1 MATYG
6 RSGDGGLGSIRD
18 GVHSRMRSAQLG
30 VRRASPLA
38 LSSGLFGILYGA
50 ACMSLGIS
58 PTLAA
63 LSCVLIFSG
72 AVQFTV
78 LGMLAEPF
86 SASAIAVSSLLI
98 CNRLFLMGI
107 SIADHL
113 RERSWVARLL
123 SMIVLTDGAWAA
135 TIAEKAP
142 VDRFVYFV
150 SAGLWILALWISG
163 TLLGAVAAGQL
174 QPEMITALRFSGV
187 LFLALLLLLVVK
199 NTSMGHAPWIAS
211 ALVSL
216 AASRFM
222 PLPIAFLIGVT
233 IGSCIAWFGA
243 PRERVDVD

>member
-1 MATYG
+1 MTTDANSG
-6 RSGDGGLGSIRD
+6 NGKRGDVRSG
-18 GVHSRMRSAQLG
+18 HSRIQSAQLG

-38 LSSGLFGILYGA
+38 ISSGLFGILYGA

-123 SMIVLTDGAWAA
+123 SMTVLTDGAWAA

-150 SAGLWILALWISG
+150 CAGLWILALWVAG
-163 TLLGAVAAGQL
+163 TLLGAVVAGQL
-174 QPEMITALRFSGV
+174 EPDMITALRFSGV
-187 LFLALLLLLVVK
+187 LFLALLLLLVVQ
-199 NTSMGHAPWIAS
+199 NTSMGHAPWIVS

-216 AASRFM
+216 AGSRLM

-233 IGSCIAWFGA
+233 VGSCIAWFGA
-243 PRERVDVD
+243 PRERMDVD

>member
-1 MATYG
+1 MTT
-6 RSGDGGLGSIRD
+6 DGSLSERTLGGVRD
-18 GVHSRMRSAQLG
+18 GRLSLMQSAQLG

-38 LSSGLFGILYGA
+38 ISSGLFGILYGA

-86 SASAIAVSSLLI
+86 SASAIVVSSLLI

-113 RERSWVARLL
+113 RERSWIARLL
-123 SMIVLTDGAWAA
+123 SMTVLTDGAWAA

-142 VDRFVYFV
+142 VDRFVYFI
-150 SAGLWILALWISG
+150 SAGLWILALWVSG
-163 TLLGAVAAGQL
+163 TLLGAVVAGQL
-174 QPEMITALRFSGV
+174 EPDMITALRFSGV

-199 NTSMGHAPWIAS
+199 NTSMGHTPWIAA
-211 ALVSL
+211 ALASL

-233 IGSCIAWFGA
+233 VGSCIA
-243 PRERVDVD
+243 

>member
-1 MATYG
+1 MNG
-6 RSGDGGLGSIRD
+6 GSGEGSIGSVPDGGF
-18 GVHSRMRSAQLG
+18 SRIQSAQLG
-30 VRRASPLA
+30 VRRATPLA
-38 LSSGLFGILYGA
+38 ISSGLFGILYGA

-63 LSCVLIFSG
+63 LSCILVFSG

-86 SASAIAVSSLLI
+86 STSAVAVSSLLI

-107 SIADHL
+107 SIAKHIGA
-113 RERSWVARLL
+113 RRWVARLL
-123 SMIVLTDGAWAA
+123 SMTVLSDGAWAA

-150 SAGLWILALWISG
+150 SAGIWILVLWVSG
-163 TLLGAVAAGQL
+163 TLLGAVIAGQL
-174 QPEMITALRFSGV
+174 EPQTIAALRFSGV

-199 NTSMGHAPWIAS
+199 NTSIGHAPWIAS

-216 AASRFM
+216 AVSRLV
-222 PLPIAFLIGVT
+222 PLPLAFLIGVT
-233 IGSCIAWFGA
+233 VGSCIAWFGA
-243 PRERVDVD
+243 AKEQTDVG